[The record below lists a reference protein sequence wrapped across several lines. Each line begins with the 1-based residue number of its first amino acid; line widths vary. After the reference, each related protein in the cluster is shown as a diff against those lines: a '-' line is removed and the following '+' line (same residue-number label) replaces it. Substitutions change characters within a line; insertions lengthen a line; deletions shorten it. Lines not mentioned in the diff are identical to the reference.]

1 VIYKDNFLVN
11 SEYQKLKSKI
21 ISSEMPWFY
30 VEKDTH
36 PITENSNGYF
46 RNYFYK
52 NQMPCHP
59 YYEDCIPLLN
69 EIGCVTP
76 IEIRANLNF
85 RDIDSKSSG
94 FHTDNNHK
102 YVKTALL
109 FFTTCNAKTML
120 KYKNKEIYI
129 DSVENRILIFNSS
142 VEHKLIYQTDTHK
155 RYILNINYYGDF

>member
-1 VIYKDNFLVN
+1 
-11 SEYQKLKSKI
+11 
-21 ISSEMPWFY
+21 MPWFY

-109 FFTTCNAKTML
+109 FFTTCNAKTMFNDTL
-120 KYKNKEIYI
+120 ALSL
-129 DSVENRILIFNSS
+129 SVEYELCNHLLLKTLAWLPIS
-142 VEHKLIYQTDTHK
+142 
-155 RYILNINYYGDF
+155 